1 MYPQPTP
8 KAKNRSD
15 DGQTNGQTIRGAEED
30 CRQQG
35 IAFFPL
41 VAESLGGWHKVLKE
55 RSGNLGVRLLG
66 TLGNWRV
73 KPFPTSGG
81 DLASSSNGEMLQF
94 WATGFPTSPIL
105 KWTESSE
112 ISIL

>member
-1 MYPQPTP
+1 MKY
-8 KAKNRSD
+8 NRGSPSSPLWPSPWE
-15 DGQTNGQTIRGAEED
+15 A
-30 CRQQG
+30 G
-35 IAFFPL
+35 I
-41 VAESLGGWHKVLKE
+41 KVLKE
-55 RSGNLGVRLLG
+55 RSGNLVVRLLG

-94 WATGFPTSPIL
+94 WETGFPTSPIL

-112 ISIL
+112 IFDIVKM

>member
-1 MYPQPTP
+1 MFLCWRIFGEYQFYE
-8 KAKNRSD
+8 
-15 DGQTNGQTIRGAEED
+15 I
-30 CRQQG
+30 QQG

-73 KPFPTSGG
+73 KPFP
-81 DLASSSNGEMLQF
+81 
-94 WATGFPTSPIL
+94 
-105 KWTESSE
+105 
-112 ISIL
+112 ISTCRLDPAQWS